1 MSFGCGSSSTAT
13 DPAVELA
20 GAQIVS
26 RMPRLVM
33 DLHLLCDAMWEVEA
47 HDAVK
52 AAPLVP
58 HVASIDPPRISRE
71 TFLAMRPLRVQV
83 DPSERVKVLGLR
95 PGSMSTKNL
104 STAPRSWGCESVRSA
119 SPSTGGVSPCHS
131 NPMSAV
137 HGSVNQQNLMS
148 EFESDLAALL
158 ATLTYTGKVLPSPR
172 AASKV
177 QSTGLVAR
185 SGSDDDIESVMSSDS
200 DPEGTDI
207 IVGPTHLA
215 VSPKEFDDLRLR
227 DRDGQYVKLKSSSR
241 ALFFSDIQR
250 LTAAPQGGLYNTLLS
265 FGSSLH
271 LNKMTQYC
279 RPCMFERR
287 ARNCHKMWLCDFCHM
302 HTSQTHK
309 STRDKKTD
317 MKTRWARSRDK
328 IEGASVP

>member
-1 MSFGCGSSSTAT
+1 LSTAT
-13 DPAVELA
+13 DPGADVA

-47 HDAVK
+47 HDVVK
-52 AAPLVP
+52 SAPLVP
-58 HVASIDPPRISRE
+58 HIASIDAPRISRE

-83 DPSERVKVLGLR
+83 DPSERVKVLGFR
-95 PGSMSTKNL
+95 PGSTSA
-104 STAPRSWGCESVRSA
+104 SSA
-119 SPSTGGVSPCHS
+119 SPSTMDVSPCHS

-137 HGSVNQQNLMS
+137 HGSVNPRNQMS

-158 ATLTYTGKVLPSPR
+158 ATLTRTGKVFPSPR

-177 QSTGLVAR
+177 QSAGLVAR
-185 SGSDDDIESVMSSDS
+185 SSSDDDTQSVMSSDS
-200 DPEGTDI
+200 DPEGTEI

-241 ALFFSDIQR
+241 ALFLSDIQR